1 MKKTSARTKKLIK
14 ADKEL
19 LWHPF
24 TKMLE
29 WEASDP
35 LVIERASGNY
45 LIDTDGNR
53 YLDAAS
59 SLWVTVH
66 GHRKKEIDSAIRAQ
80 LGKVAHSTLLGLGNT
95 ASIELAERLTSIAP
109 KGLKRVFYSDNGS
122 TAVEIALKMA
132 FHYQQAKDEK
142 RKKFLCFSGAYHG
155 DTVGSMS
162 VGEIDN
168 FVGRYKPLLFE
179 TIRAPY
185 PHEYRCATGKAF
197 PTCKFSCLAKLE
209 KLLKKHSKELAACI
223 IEPLVQG
230 AAGIV
235 VSPPGFLKGVAR
247 LVKKYD
253 ILLIADEVA
262 TGFGRT
268 GKMFACEHENVRPD
282 IMCIAKGITGGYMPL
297 AATLT
302 TEKIY
307 KAFLGTKKKPD
318 AFYHGHTYT
327 GNPLG
332 SAAAIANL
340 DIFKREA
347 TLKKMQP
354 KIRLLKEE
362 LAKLGKLKHVG
373 DIRQKG
379 FMCGVELV
387 KDKGTKE
394 PFPAEANI
402 AGEVCLK
409 ARDNGVIIRNIMNTI
424 IIMPPLTIKDSEI
437 KKLCK
442 VLFKSIKEVTEQ

>member
-35 LVIERASGNY
+35 LVIERATGNY

-80 LGKVAHSTLLGLGNT
+80 LGKVAHSTLLGLGGT
-95 ASIELAERLTSIAP
+95 TSIELAQRLISIAP

-132 FHYQQAKDEK
+132 FHYQQLRDKK
-142 RKKFLCFSGAYHG
+142 KTKFLCFDGAYHG

-168 FVGRYKPLLFE
+168 FVDRYKPLLFE

-185 PHEYRCATGKAF
+185 PHEYRCSAEMTF
-197 PTCKFSCLAKLE
+197 PTCKFSCLSALE
-209 KLLKKHSKELAACI
+209 KIFKKHGKELAACI

-230 AAGIV
+230 AAGMV
-235 VSPPGFLKGVAR
+235 VSPAGFLKGVAR
-247 LVKKYD
+247 MAKKYGV
-253 ILLIADEVA
+253 LLIADEVA

-268 GKMFACEHENVRPD
+268 GKMFACEHEDVRPD
-282 IMCIAKGITGGYMPL
+282 IMCLAKGITGGYMPL

-307 KAFLGTKKKPD
+307 KAFLGTKKEPD

-332 SAAAIANL
+332 CAAAIANL

-362 LAKLGKLKHVG
+362 LTKLGKLNHVG

-379 FMCGVELV
+379 FMCGIELV
-387 KDKGTKE
+387 KSKETKE
-394 PFPAEANI
+394 PFPTDAKVAEK
-402 AGEVCLK
+402 VCLK
-409 ARDNGVIIRNIMNTI
+409 ARDKGVIIRNIVDTI
-424 IIMPPLTIKDSEI
+424 IVMPPLTIKDSEI
-437 KKLCK
+437 KKLCRG
-442 VLFKSIKEVTEQ
+442 LFRSIKEITG